1 MHVYLVIYNY
11 IYIYYNMETELNQLL
26 HGYGNDAMIA
36 VTVDRWVASGANWDI
51 FYADYPYGQGIPPWH
66 VKHVL
71 ENHER
76 LRQERLR
83 QERLQEARMLSEIME
98 SNRTHHAN
106 GARREQRL
114 QIDPLLSRDIAT
126 KWILK
131 PDDAR
136 PPDLPAGGKRKSCR
150 NRKIRKS
157 KKSKKKSRKSKKS
170 KKKSRKSKHR

>member
-1 MHVYLVIYNY
+1 
-11 IYIYYNMETELNQLL
+11 METELNQLL
-26 HGYGNDAMIA
+26 HGYGNDARIA

-126 KWILK
+126 KWVLK
-131 PDDAR
+131 PDDVR
-136 PPDLPAGGKRKSCR
+136 PPDPTAGGKRKT
-150 NRKIRKS
+150 RKAKKSTRSKKSKRKPRKS
-157 KKSKKKSRKSKKS
+157 KKARKSKK
-170 KKKSRKSKHR
+170 R